1 MRMIKKYVKKEI
13 YFQNKDR
20 KLLIILGLIEKNNN
34 GVSKKKKKF
43 VRQYKI
49 NQPNLGQKIELE

>member
-1 MRMIKKYVKKEI
+1 MIKKYVKKEI

-34 GVSKKKKKF
+34 GVSKKKKNLLDNTKST
-43 VRQYKI
+43 
-49 NQPNLGQKIELE
+49 NQI